1 MKTKFRIKK
10 CRVHCTFVTKIYHIL
25 QQRDDMSKIDAAL
38 DILRRLDPSKV
49 TENLDKL
56 ISLDPEMAE
65 ELLSTTDVPL
75 RIATDP
81 TENNREYLCC
91 DYNRDL
97 DSFRSPWS
105 NKYFPKLTED
115 LEEDC
120 YFPEGDLRSLEL
132 LMNDSFDV
140 YRDLYYEGGI
150 SSVYLWELG
159 EDEDTELSQETD
171 FAGVLLL
178 KKSNVGHWDSI
189 HVFEIRK
196 DGNQPCQYIYK
207 VTTTIILDLQD
218 TNKLRLAGNLIRQSE
233 KTCSVNDETDNV
245 ANIHTQHVT
254 NLGTIVEEI
263 ETQMR
268 SMLDTVY
275 FEKTRDIF
283 QQVRNSNTGGM
294 DIEKHKELIE
304 GLQQL

>member
-1 MKTKFRIKK
+1 
-10 CRVHCTFVTKIYHIL
+10 
-25 QQRDDMSKIDAAL
+25 MSKIDAAL

-49 TENLDKL
+49 SENLDKL
-56 ISLDPEMAE
+56 INLEPEIAE
-65 ELLSTTDVPL
+65 DLLSSTDVPL
-75 RIATDP
+75 KIAKDAKQ
-81 TENNREYLCC
+81 NNREFLCC

-105 NKYFPKLTED
+105 NTYFPELTED
-115 LEEDC
+115 EVQES
-120 YFPEGDLRSLEL
+120 YFPSDNLRSLEL

-150 SSVYLWELG
+150 SSVYLWEVSE
-159 EDEDTELSQETD
+159 EDEEDESLGDTD
-171 FAGVLLL
+171 FAGVLLF

-189 HVFEIRK
+189 HVFEITK
-196 DGNQPCQYIYK
+196 DYKQIGQYNYK

-218 TNKLRLAGNLIRQSE
+218 TDKLRLAGNLIRQTE
-233 KTCSVNDETDNV
+233 KNCSVNDETDNI
-245 ANIHTQHVT
+245 ANIHIQHVT
-254 NLGTIVEEI
+254 NLGAMIEEI

-283 QQVRNSNTGGM
+283 QQVRNNNTNGF
-294 DIEKHKELIE
+294 DIEKHKELIQ
-304 GLQQL
+304 GLQSL